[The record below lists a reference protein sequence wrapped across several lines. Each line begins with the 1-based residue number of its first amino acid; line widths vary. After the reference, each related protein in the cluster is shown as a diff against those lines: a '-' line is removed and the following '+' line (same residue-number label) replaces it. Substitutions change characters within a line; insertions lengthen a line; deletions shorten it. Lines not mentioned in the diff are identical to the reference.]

1 MDSLLRRLGGLGL
14 AALSIGPIIALV
26 AGIAVVVTL
35 CVNAMRTV
43 GEKVTG
49 IAAIV
54 SNEIV
59 PQVQKVE
66 ASYSTVASRVE
77 QMKAEVGNAVAAVTQ
92 IPDISIQKGQLGSTQ
107 SLHVHIPDRELSL
120 DPVKL
125 TDGELFNQS
134 LPQIEIPPAP
144 VTMPMAP
151 LRAAFA
157 PFGPNGPIAKAIGS
171 SEQELES
178 SLGELTKLKQ
188 PLAEIGT
195 TVLNALAPLEATAA
209 RIALIGAAT
218 FGALL
223 TLLAI
228 YVVAGVLFVIY
239 RPVEAGRAFRTSGV
253 LGFAGFIHRTL
264 LSDGLS
270 RLLGRMPP
278 SSPEQA
284 TAELQQMIAR
294 LETELAALRA
304 SLTGPRALPAHS

>member
-1 MDSLLRRLGGLGL
+1 MISSLRRLGGLGL
-14 AALSIGPIIALV
+14 IALSLGPIIAAV

-35 CVNAMRTV
+35 CVNTMRTV

-66 ASYSTVASRVE
+66 ASYATVASRVE
-77 QMKAEVGNAVAAVTQ
+77 QMKTEVGNAVAAVTQ
-92 IPDISIQKGQLGSTQ
+92 IPDISIQKGQFGSTE
-107 SLHVHIPDRELSL
+107 SLRVHIPDREFSVG
-120 DPVKL
+120 PVKL

-151 LRAAFA
+151 LRAVFA
-157 PFGPNGPIAKAIGS
+157 PLGPNGPIAKAIGS

-178 SLGELTKLKQ
+178 SLGEVTKLKQ
-188 PLAEIGT
+188 PLEEIGT

-209 RIALIGAAT
+209 WISLIGAAT
-218 FGALL
+218 LAALL
-223 TLLAI
+223 ILLAS
-228 YVVAGVLFVIY
+228 YFVAGVLFIIY
-239 RPVEAGRAFRTSGV
+239 RPGEASQAFRTSGA

-264 LSDGLS
+264 LSGGLS

-278 SSPEQA
+278 PSPEQA
-284 TAELQQMIAR
+284 TAELQQMIAQ

-304 SLTGPRALPAHS
+304 SLTGPRALPAHA